1 MNAVPFSSPPVKPAR
16 NKALLLAVGVAVLFA
31 CGMLVL
37 FVQRIHGDAVFEG
50 PFTVAEEFLSRL
62 KHGEETCL
70 SAGDPARPGYM
81 AAYELLSE
89 ERRRNWTFEDF
100 YQLFLMR
107 QNDHGPLV
115 VSRQRERGVKSGG
128 MEAHASFYL
137 GFGHDDGRALHEEA
151 LELNLRRLG
160 GKWQISDCTFLDSGV
175 RGR

>member
-1 MNAVPFSSPPVKPAR
+1 MSSAPFSIPPVKPAR
-16 NKALLLAVGVAVLFA
+16 NKALLLAVAVAILFA
-31 CGMLVL
+31 AGMLVL
-37 FVQRIHGDAVFEG
+37 FVQRIHGEAVFEG

-62 KHGEETCL
+62 KYGEELCP
-70 SAGDPARPGYM
+70 SAGEPARPGYV

-115 VSRQRERGVKSGG
+115 VARHQERAVRGGG
-128 MEAHASFYL
+128 MDARVTYL
-137 GFGHDDGRALHEEA
+137 MSFGHDDGRALHEEPI
-151 LELNLRRLG
+151 ELTLRRTG
-160 GKWQISDCTFLDSGV
+160 GKWQITDCTFADSGV